1 MIVGGIVVEPA
12 VFDARGHGE
21 ELPNGNAVSLIG
33 AHVDAVAVGCVIE
46 SKLPFTGEHEDSGSG
61 HGFCD

>member
-1 MIVGGIVVEPA
+1 MFVGGVVVKPA

-21 ELPNGNAVSLIG
+21 ELPDGDAGSRIAANL
-33 AHVDAVAVGCVIE
+33 DAVAVGWVIE
-46 SKLPFTGEHEDSGSG
+46 SKLFFTGEHEDSGSG